1 MAKYYFALIV
11 TGSLL
16 WLLNVKFSADKE
28 KLSYHN
34 RLLGYGLLLA
44 AVFPVLLSFFELPF
58 TVATLFM
65 VAVGMS
71 WSLPKQ
77 IKSQIPAEVNSGII
91 HADTLETKQAEL
103 ANKPPSINVEPS
115 IFSSV
120 YAPDYLDNV
129 TYPTS
134 PLSSDIQD
142 SLIVQGFN
150 DFSQGNLV
158 EAAKAFQQVWS
169 NTADSDLLSLLYAQ
183 LLQIYQELGQYKK
196 LILLG
201 KRTKLKLAVN
211 GENVQLNEMHKKIS
225 QDVEFY
231 RRLFI
236 LLAVNGI
243 SHMRYSAIPD
253 YLKQQA
259 LKG

>member
-16 WLLNVKFSADKE
+16 WFLNGKFSADRE
-28 KLSYHN
+28 KASYHN

-44 AVFPVLLSFFELPF
+44 AAFPILLSFFEFPF

-71 WSLPKQ
+71 WALPKQ
-77 IKSQIPAEVNSGII
+77 IKSQAS
-91 HADTLETKQAEL
+91 ETKQVKL
-103 ANKPPSINVEPS
+103 AAKPPTVNVEPTV
-115 IFSSV
+115 ISSV
-120 YAPDYLDNV
+120 YAPDYLNKD

-158 EAAKAFQQVWS
+158 EAAKAFQQVWH
-169 NTADSDLLSLLYAQ
+169 NTADPELLSLLYAQ
-183 LLQIYQELGQYKK
+183 LLQIYQELGLYKK

-201 KRTKLKLAVN
+201 KRTKLKLADN

-225 QDVEFY
+225 QDIEFY